1 MLSFPCRSPVPSP
14 KWCPCSPRRG
24 SRACFPPSSLGSCCS
39 SARHWGKRC
48 CLLPSAPGEGTLRIS
63 GKRATCAGQEQE
75 GQGKGGLNGLA
86 KHACV
91 FPVLLCG
98 PALAT
103 GSCAF
108 LPWRLCRCNSRP
120 VRVHQA
126 LHSGGAASLGRFEC
140 SHQSPHC
147 TTGHF
152 ATQLLFWPAF
162 ATDLVATERCL
173 CASLPLPPSL
183 ELGRSE
189 KPACKAAERSCS
201 AKSSPAEHCSDLRLL
216 WLLLF
221 PRPFCETLL
230 SVLTKC
236 AEKSWLTPFWRQ
248 KMSALLE
255 NPRTYA
261 EGMCLLTR

>member
-1 MLSFPCRSPVPSP
+1 MLGCFLSCFLGGRPLEAADLLFSSHPCLFGAFFSLFFSLSFLHDGLCKVGFHCGRDVCVLRVFLGGDSQGAQAQLPH
-14 KWCPCSPRRG
+14 PRR
-24 SRACFPPSSLGSCCS
+24 
-39 SARHWGKRC
+39 
-48 CLLPSAPGEGTLRIS
+48 
-63 GKRATCAGQEQE
+63 
-75 GQGKGGLNGLA
+75 
-86 KHACV
+86 V
-91 FPVLLCG
+91 CG

-140 SHQSPHC
+140 SDQSPHN
-147 TTGHF
+147 TTGHL

-230 SVLTKC
+230 SVLSKC

-255 NPRTYA
+255 SPRTYA